1 MTFFLRSLRNSF
13 QKVTIFLNFRV
24 RLTLI
29 FALIFGVMTITF
41 NLLVFDFSIDAL
53 KRDFD
58 DALYNYCI
66 DISDSIESQINSGRI
81 NVGSIDLN
89 QQKILPFSL
98 GTTIILLRN
107 REGTTLS
114 QFGNLG
120 SYLPPF
126 KDQLEKIKTGT
137 DVAFKTIYE
146 LENLPETE
154 ADSYRLITFPIE
166 TQNPQYFI
174 QVMAP
179 RTLLETQIENR
190 LLVIQFGIPLAI
202 VISMLL
208 GYFLS
213 GRALIPVKDII
224 RKTRNIRAN
233 VLSERVPV
241 SPIRDEFRE
250 LALTMNQML
259 DRIEK
264 SFKSQERFVADASH
278 QLLSPL
284 TILKSSL
291 EATMKNH
298 NIDPKYKDFML
309 GQETEINNLIDI
321 IKDML
326 LLARLDAGLHEKL
339 FSNVYLEEILLK
351 VVSNLQT
358 KSHIQRQKIVF
369 NIIDNDRSSPKVF
382 ADPDLLKHLFYNI
395 IENAMKYSPL
405 NTLIRI
411 DLVWENKYSLVKI
424 SDEGPGISDALAP
437 ILFERFSRSPAMS
450 QMSGYG
456 LGLAIVKKISDL
468 HDSTIEFKNLATGGC
483 EFQFKIKNI

>member
-1 MTFFLRSLRNSF
+1 MTQIISSLIKKANSS
-13 QKVTIFLNFRV
+13 LNFRV

-29 FALIFGVMTITF
+29 FALIFGVTTISF
-41 NLLVFDFSIDAL
+41 NLLVFDYSINAL

-66 DISDSIESQINSGRI
+66 DISDSLEGQIKSGRF
-81 NVGSIDLN
+81 NVESIDLEHE
-89 QQKILPFSL
+89 KILPFSL
-98 GTTIILLRN
+98 GTTLILLRHKS
-107 REGTTLS
+107 GKILG
-114 QFGNLG
+114 QFGNRG
-120 SYLPPF
+120 DFQPPF
-126 KDQLEKIKTGT
+126 QDELDKIKTGT
-137 DVAFKTIYE
+137 DVVYKTIYD
-146 LENLPETE
+146 LEKLPNIES
-154 ADSYRLITFPIE
+154 DSYRLITFPIE
-166 TQNPQYFI
+166 NHNPVHFL

-190 LLVIQFGIPLAI
+190 LQVIQFGIPLAI

-224 RKTRNIRAN
+224 LKTRGIKAN
-233 VLSERVPV
+233 ALAERVPV

-291 EATMKNH
+291 EARLKDPSVDVDAKKFLAGQDTEVNH
-298 NIDPKYKDFML
+298 
-309 GQETEINNLIDI
+309 LIDI

-339 FSNVYLEEILLK
+339 FTTIQLEDVLVK
-351 VVSNLQT
+351 VISNLKK
-358 KSHIQRQKIVF
+358 KSHSQRQKILF
-369 NIIDNDRSSPKVF
+369 NIVDNDLLSPKVIGD
-382 ADPDLLKHLFYNI
+382 ADLLKHLFYNL
-395 IENAMKYSPL
+395 IENAMKYSPIESV
-405 NTLIRI
+405 IRI
-411 DLVWENKYSLVKI
+411 ELIWGKDYSTVKVI
-424 SDEGPGISDALAP
+424 DDGPGISETMQPL
-437 ILFERFSRSPAMS
+437 LFDRFSRAPETS
-450 QMSGYG
+450 QTSGYG
-456 LGLAIVKKISDL
+456 LGLAIVKKIADL
-468 HDSTIEFKNLATGGC
+468 HDSAIEFNNLRPKGC
-483 EFQFKIKNI
+483 EFQFKIKNN

>member
-1 MTFFLRSLRNSF
+1 M
-13 QKVTIFLNFRV
+13 NFRV

-29 FALIFGVMTITF
+29 FALIFGVMTISF
-41 NLLVFDFSIDAL
+41 NLLVFDYSIDAL

-66 DISDSIESQINSGRI
+66 DISDSIESQISSGQI

-98 GTTIILLRN
+98 GTTLILLRN
-107 REGTTLS
+107 KEGTTLS

-120 SYLPPF
+120 TYLPPF

-137 DVAFKTIYE
+137 DVAFKTISD
-146 LENLPETE
+146 LEHLPETE
-154 ADSYRLITFPIE
+154 ADTYRLITFPIE

-179 RTLLETQIENR
+179 RTLLETQIQNR
-190 LLVIQFGIPLAI
+190 LKVIQFGIPLAI
-202 VISMLL
+202 LLSMLL

-213 GRALIPVKDII
+213 GRALFPVKEII
-224 RKTRNIRAN
+224 RKTRSIRAN
-233 VLSERVPV
+233 ILSERVPV

-264 SFKSQERFVADASH
+264 SFQSQERFVADASH

-284 TILKSSL
+284 TILKSSI
-291 EATMKNH
+291 EATLKNQ
-298 NIDPKYKDFML
+298 NLDPQFKEFMT
-309 GQETEINNLIDI
+309 GQETEINHLIDI

-326 LLARLDAGLHEKL
+326 LLARLDAGLNEKS
-339 FSNVYLEEILLK
+339 FSQVNMEEILLK

-358 KSHIQRQKIVF
+358 HSYIQRHKIVF
-369 NIIDNDRSSPKVF
+369 NIVDNDLPSPKIL
-382 ADPDLLKHLFYNI
+382 ADPDLLKHLFYNL
-395 IENAMKYSPL
+395 IENAMKYSPIESP
-405 NTLIRI
+405 IRI
-411 DLVWENKYSLVKI
+411 DLIWEREHSIVKI
-424 SDEGPGISDALAP
+424 ADSGPGIPDTLAP
-437 ILFERFSRSPAMS
+437 VLFERFSRAPQMS
-450 QMSGYG
+450 QLSGYG

-468 HDSTIEFKNLATGGC
+468 HKSTIEFKNLTPNGC
-483 EFQFKIKNI
+483 EFQLKIKNI

>member
-1 MTFFLRSLRNSF
+1 M
-13 QKVTIFLNFRV
+13 NFRV

-29 FALIFGVMTITF
+29 FALIFGVMTISF
-41 NLLVFDFSIDAL
+41 NLLVFDYSINAL

-66 DISDSIESQINSGRI
+66 DISDSIENQIDNGPI
-81 NVGSIDLN
+81 NVGTIDLN

-98 GTTIILLRN
+98 GTTLILLRN
-107 REGTTLS
+107 KEGLVIS

-120 SYLPPF
+120 GYIPPF
-126 KDQLEKIKTGT
+126 ENELLKIKTST
-137 DVAFKTIYE
+137 DVAFKTIYN
-146 LENLPETE
+146 LETLPGSE

-179 RTLLETQIENR
+179 RTLLETQIDNR
-190 LLVIQFGIPLAI
+190 LQVIQYGIPLAI
-202 VISMLL
+202 LISMLL

-213 GRALIPVKDII
+213 GRALIPVKEII
-224 RKTRNIRAN
+224 RKTRSIRAN

-264 SFKSQERFVADASH
+264 SFQSQERFVADASH

-291 EATMKNH
+291 EASLKNQ
-298 NIDPKYKDFML
+298 NLDPVFKEFVTV
-309 GQETEINNLIDI
+309 QETEINHLIDI

-339 FSNVYLEEILLK
+339 FSRIHLEEILLK
-351 VVSNLQT
+351 VVSSLQR
-358 KSHIQRQKIVF
+358 KSQLQKQKIIF
-369 NIIDNDRSSPKVF
+369 NIIDNDLSSPKVLGD
-382 ADPDLLKHLFYNI
+382 ADLLKHLFYNL
-395 IENAMKYSPL
+395 IENAIKYSPPQSQ
-405 NTLIRI
+405 IKI
-411 DLVWENKYSLVKI
+411 DLIWQEVVSIVKI
-424 SDEGPGISDALAP
+424 TDEGPGISESIAP
-437 ILFERFSRSPAMS
+437 ILFERFSRAPEMS
-450 QMSGYG
+450 QTSGYG
-456 LGLAIVKKISDL
+456 LGLAIVKKICAL
-468 HDSTIEFKNLATGGC
+468 HNSSIEFNNLAPEGC
-483 EFQFKIKNI
+483 EFLFKIKNI

>member
-1 MTFFLRSLRNSF
+1 M
-13 QKVTIFLNFRV
+13 NFRV

-29 FALIFGVMTITF
+29 FALIFGITTISF
-41 NLLVFDFSIDAL
+41 NLLVFDYSIDAL

-66 DISDSIESQINSGRI
+66 DISESLETQIKKGPI
-81 NVGSIDLN
+81 NVGSIDLD

-98 GTTIILLRN
+98 GTTRILLRN
-107 REGTTLS
+107 RTGQILS

-120 SYLPPF
+120 NYLPPF
-126 KDQLEKIKTGT
+126 EDQLEKIKTGT
-137 DVAFKTIYE
+137 DVTFKTLYD
-146 LENLPETE
+146 LDDLPESE

-166 TQNPQYFI
+166 NQNPQHFL
-174 QVMAP
+174 QVLAP

-190 LLVIQFGIPLAI
+190 LQVIQFGIPLAI
-202 VISMLL
+202 LISMLL

-224 RKTRNIRAN
+224 RKTRGIKAT

-250 LALTMNQML
+250 LAITMNQML

-264 SFKSQERFVADASH
+264 SFQSQERFVADASH

-284 TILKSSL
+284 TILKSALESKLNEPALDPSL
-291 EATMKNH
+291 KN
-298 NIDPKYKDFML
+298 YLM
-309 GQETEINNLIDI
+309 GQENELNHLIDI

-326 LLARLDAGLHEKL
+326 LLARLDAGLHVKL
-339 FSNVYLEEILLK
+339 FTSIHLEEILLR
-351 VVSNLQT
+351 VISSLQK
-358 KSHIQRQKIVF
+358 KSSFQQQKILF
-369 NIIDNDRSSPKVF
+369 NIIDNDFPSPKVTG
-382 ADPDLLKHLFYNI
+382 DPDLLKHLFYNL
-395 IENAMKYSPL
+395 IENAMKYSPP
-405 NTLIRI
+405 NSQIRI
-411 DLVWENKYSLVKI
+411 DLVWEEEFSIVKI
-424 SDEGPGISDALAP
+424 ADEGPGISDAMAP
-437 ILFERFSRSPAMS
+437 ILFERFSRAPEMS

-468 HDSTIEFKNLATGGC
+468 HKSLIDFNNLSPKGC
-483 EFQFKIKNI
+483 QFQFKIKNN

>member
-1 MTFFLRSLRNSF
+1 M
-13 QKVTIFLNFRV
+13 NFRV

-29 FALIFGVMTITF
+29 FALIFGLTTISF
-41 NLLVFDFSIDAL
+41 NLLVFDYSIDGL

-66 DISDSIESQINSGRI
+66 DIGESIEPQISNGTF
-81 NVGSIDLN
+81 NVGSINLD

-98 GTTIILLRN
+98 GTTRILIRN
-107 REGTTLS
+107 RSGQILS

-120 SYLPPF
+120 EYRPPF
-126 KDQLEKIKTGT
+126 EDQLEKIKTGT
-137 DVAFKTIYE
+137 DVTFKTIYDIE
-146 LENLPETE
+146 ALPDSE

-166 TQNPQYFI
+166 DQNPQYFL
-174 QVMAP
+174 QVLAP
-179 RTLLETQIENR
+179 RTLLETQIDNR
-190 LLVIQFGIPLAI
+190 LKVIQFGIPLAI
-202 VISMLL
+202 LLSMLL

-213 GRALIPVKDII
+213 GRALIPVKEII
-224 RKTRNIRAN
+224 RKTHSIKAN

-241 SPIRDEFRE
+241 SPTRDEFRE

-291 EATMKNH
+291 ESKLSQTQL
-298 NIDPKYKDFML
+298 DPDFRKYVE
-309 GQETEINNLIDI
+309 GQEIEVNHLIDI

-326 LLARLDAGLHEKL
+326 LLARLDAGLHVKM
-339 FSNVYLEEILLK
+339 FSSIHLEEIILK
-351 VVSNLQT
+351 VVSSLQRR
-358 KSHIQRQKIVF
+358 SHSQQQKIVF
-369 NIIDNDRSSPKVF
+369 NIVDNDHSSPKVIG
-382 ADPDLLKHLFYNI
+382 DPDLLKHLFYNL
-395 IENAMKYSPL
+395 IENAMKYSPSQSQ
-405 NTLIRI
+405 IRI
-411 DLVWENKYSLVKI
+411 DLIWEDTHSIVKV
-424 SDEGPGISDALAP
+424 SDEGPGISNAMAP
-437 ILFERFSRSPAMS
+437 LLFERFSRAPEMS

-468 HDSTIEFKNLATGGC
+468 HKSAIEFSNLMPKGC
-483 EFQFKIKNI
+483 EFQFKIKNN

>member
-1 MTFFLRSLRNSF
+1 M
-13 QKVTIFLNFRV
+13 IFMNFRV

-29 FALIFGVMTITF
+29 FALIFGVMTISF
-41 NLLVFDFSIDAL
+41 NLLVFDYSIDAL

-66 DISDSIESQINSGRI
+66 DISDSIESQISSGQI

-98 GTTIILLRN
+98 GTTLILLRN
-107 REGTTLS
+107 KNGQALS

-120 SYLPPF
+120 GYLPPF
-126 KDQLEKIKTGT
+126 EDQLAKIKTGT
-137 DVAFKTIYE
+137 DVAFKTIYD
-146 LENLPETE
+146 LETLPETE

-166 TQNPQYFI
+166 TKNPQFFI

-179 RTLLETQIENR
+179 RTLLETQIDNR
-190 LLVIQFGIPLAI
+190 LQVIQFGIPLAI
-202 VISMLL
+202 LISMLL

-224 RKTRNIRAN
+224 KKTRSIRAN
-233 VLSERVPV
+233 VLAERVPV

-264 SFKSQERFVADASH
+264 SFQSQERFVADASH

-291 EATMKNH
+291 ESTLKNSSL
-298 NIDPKYKDFML
+298 DPAFKDFMV
-309 GQETEINNLIDI
+309 GQETEVNHLIDI

-326 LLARLDAGLHEKL
+326 LLARLDAGLHEKS
-339 FSNVYLEEILLK
+339 FSNVHLEEILLK
-351 VVSNLQT
+351 VISNLQT
-358 KSHIQRQKIVF
+358 NSHVQRQKIVF
-369 NIIDNDRSSPKVF
+369 NIVDNDLSSPKVL
-382 ADPDLLKHLFYNI
+382 ADPDLLKHLFYNL

-405 NTLIRI
+405 DSPIRI
-411 DLVWENKYSLVKI
+411 DLIWQTKYSIVKI
-424 SDEGPGISDALAP
+424 SDEGTGISDALAP
-437 ILFERFSRSPAMS
+437 ILFERFSRAPEMS

-468 HDSTIEFKNLATGGC
+468 HNSTMEFNNLATKGC
-483 EFQFKIKNI
+483 QFQFKIKNI